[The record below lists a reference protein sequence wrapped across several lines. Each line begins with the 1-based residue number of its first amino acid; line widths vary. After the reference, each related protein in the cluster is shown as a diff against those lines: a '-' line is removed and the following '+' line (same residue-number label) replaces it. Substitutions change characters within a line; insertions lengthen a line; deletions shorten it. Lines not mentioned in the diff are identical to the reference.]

1 MKLTTFVLTGAACLA
16 LAAVG
21 PAAAAPRAATPPA
34 PAGQALYPETIPGA
48 GLGGV
53 AGAQIVLQDV
63 VRGSGSIGA
72 ASFRIEVGS
81 GSTVVYVDPVRSLR
95 FRSLHIG
102 TVRFVDNTAKLQGI
116 GLLNERRVAFTVYAV
131 HNAQPGV
138 DLFHIAWLHRASLGG
153 RVFGGSVFIR

>member
-1 MKLTTFVLTGAACLA
+1 MKLTTLVLTGAACLA
-16 LAAVG
+16 LAAAG
-21 PAAAAPRAATPPA
+21 PAAAAPNDATPP
-34 PAGQALYPETIPGA
+34 GQALYPETVPGA

-53 AGAQIVLQDV
+53 AGTQFVLRHL

-72 ASFRIEVGS
+72 ARFRIDS
-81 GSTVVYVDPVRSLR
+81 GRANTVVYVDPSRNLQ

-102 TVRFVDNTAKLQGI
+102 AVRFVDNTAKLQGI
-116 GLLNERRVAFTVYAV
+116 GLLNQRRVGFTVFAV

-138 DLFHIAWLHRASLGG
+138 DLFRIAWLHAASLGG

>member
-1 MKLTTFVLTGAACLA
+1 MKLTTLVLTGAACLA
-16 LAAVG
+16 LAAG
-21 PAAAAPRAATPPA
+21 PAEAAPRDATPS
-34 PAGQALYPETIPGA
+34 AGQALYPETVPGA

-53 AGAQIVLQDV
+53 AGTQFVLQHI

-72 ASFRIEVGS
+72 ARFRIDS
-81 GSTVVYVDPVRSLR
+81 GPAGAVVYADPARNVH

-102 TVRFVDNTAKLQGI
+102 AIRFVDNTAKLQGI
-116 GLLNERRVAFTVYAV
+116 GLLNQRRVVFTVFAV

-138 DLFHIAWLHRASLGG
+138 DLFHIGWLHGASLGG